1 MATKA
6 ELQVQVTH
14 LTAAL
19 ASANERYER
28 LLISSSEYRETPK
41 ASLPC
46 DDLPTRRQVMAA
58 AKAQAMATGRTVLVA

>member
-14 LTAAL
+14 LTAEL

-28 LLISSSEYRETPK
+28 LLISISEYKEPPKRVPVSTSLSRRE
-41 ASLPC
+41 
-46 DDLPTRRQVMAA
+46 VMAA
-58 AKAQAMATGRTVLVA
+58 AKAQAIATGRAVLAA

>member
-14 LTAAL
+14 LTAEL

-28 LLISSSEYRETPK
+28 LLISISEYKEPPKRTPVPTSPSRRE
-41 ASLPC
+41 
-46 DDLPTRRQVMAA
+46 VMAA
-58 AKAQAMATGRTVLVA
+58 AKAQAIATGRAVLAA